1 MLQKGREGV
10 DTYVIIWGS
19 LLESGVSGEEVIQPA
34 KAAALS
40 SLDLCG
46 RNNSR

>member
-1 MLQKGREGV
+1 MCHKGRECINN
-10 DTYVIIWGS
+10 YVIIWGS
-19 LLESGVSGEEVIQPA
+19 FLESGVSGEEVIQPA

-46 RNNSR
+46 LSRM

>member
-1 MLQKGREGV
+1 MHHKGRACINK
-10 DTYVIIWGS
+10 YVIIWGR

-40 SLDLCG
+40 SLDLC
-46 RNNSR
+46 RWSQSR